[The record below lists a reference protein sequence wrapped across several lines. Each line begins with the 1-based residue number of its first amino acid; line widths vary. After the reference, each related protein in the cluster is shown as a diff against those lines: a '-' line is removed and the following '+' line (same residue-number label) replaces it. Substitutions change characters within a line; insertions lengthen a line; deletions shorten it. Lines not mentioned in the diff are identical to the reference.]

1 MELWTFKKEMTPTGQ
16 QPGYYV
22 FEVAINKLL
31 WQGEEKSY
39 IYLDYVAWFVHE
51 SRRGTEPDRN

>member
-1 MELWTFKKEMTPTGQ
+1 MTPTGQ